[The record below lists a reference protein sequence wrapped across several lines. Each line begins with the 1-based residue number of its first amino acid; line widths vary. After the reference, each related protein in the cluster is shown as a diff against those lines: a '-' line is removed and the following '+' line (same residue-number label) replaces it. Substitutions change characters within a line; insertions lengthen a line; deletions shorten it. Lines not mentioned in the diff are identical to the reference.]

1 MNNTTNNGNRPALSF
16 YHPNGRGTGAAAKFA
31 LHPANAEREGYV
43 EMRLAPQTAGVS
55 RFPAFDW
62 EGHPELGARLCF
74 ADICAFL
81 QVLRGECES
90 IEDGKGLFHCTASA
104 NVRICLRHIVE
115 PVCGYEVSLATS
127 SRTEVGKG
135 GEITRFK
142 GLGEINQEEFS
153 AFIGKD
159 MRLTPVDCHHD
170 TALNATLQFYMGS
183 NTPERKDYIMDSLVC
198 DSSEF

>member
-1 MNNTTNNGNRPALSF
+1 MNNTTNNGNGNRPALSF

-55 RFPAFDW
+55 RYPAFDW

-90 IEDGKGLFHCTASA
+90 IEDGKGLIHCTTSA
-104 NVRICLRHIVE
+104 NVRINLRHIVE

-135 GEITRFK
+135 GECRLFLSNAEAL
-142 GLGEINQEEFS
+142 GLSYCLEF
-153 AFIGKD
+153 
-159 MRLTPVDCHHD
+159 
-170 TALNATLQFYMGS
+170 ALGRVVFG
-183 NTPERKDYIMDSLVC
+183 D
-198 DSSEF
+198 